1 MFQGVMAGDM
11 PLIGL
16 GAEPKNMPVAGMEK
30 AKVNQRL
37 DFRTNEYM
45 PKFKAIKQLNKAI
58 SLTYVLQH

>member
-1 MFQGVMAGDM
+1 M